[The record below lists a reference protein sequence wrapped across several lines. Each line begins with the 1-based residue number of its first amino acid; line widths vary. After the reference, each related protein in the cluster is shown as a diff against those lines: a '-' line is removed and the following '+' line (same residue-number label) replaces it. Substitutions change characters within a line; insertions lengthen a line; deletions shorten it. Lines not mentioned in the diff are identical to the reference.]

1 MLVHENPFMRRSREV
16 RLTLL
21 AAVALSV
28 TACRSEHRDC
38 ADAQGRILPDSACQT
53 GGGYYGGAHYIY
65 GGSSGGH
72 IGDSVVGGSAT
83 PRGGFGSF
91 GGSHSG
97 GGE

>member
-1 MLVHENPFMRRSREV
+1 MLVLKNPMRRSSEV

-21 AAVALSV
+21 AALALSV

-38 ADAQGRILPDSACQT
+38 IDAYGHKLPDSACQAS
-53 GGGYYGGAHYIY
+53 GGGYYGAHYIY

-72 IGDSVVGGSAT
+72 LGDTVVGGSAT

-91 GGSHSG
+91 GGSHGG